1 MKSELLAATM
11 EESDDEEL
19 PPMLVEP
26 GAESDDEEPPM
37 LVEAP
42 TAAAAASASPP
53 PPPPPSTAIDLGD
66 MPPVPVTLLTGFL
79 GAGKSTLL
87 NRILRGDHGRRI
99 AVIENEFGE
108 GLEIESLI
116 AKDGVALEGGVGEGE
131 EGAGGRSGGVAAEFT
146 GYGAGAGG
154 GDGSEVGESGLT
166 KLVELPNGCIC
177 CSVKNGACLAASA
190 NDSTTAAAAAA
201 EQ

>member
-1 MKSELLAATM
+1 M
-11 EESDDEEL
+11 DDEEGEL

-26 GAESDDEEPPM
+26 PEEEEEDDEEEPPM
-37 LVEAP
+37 LIEAETP
-42 TAAAAASASPP
+42 DASTPP
-53 PPPPPSTAIDLGD
+53 PTPNQAPPPKVNLSLDT
-66 MPPVPVTLLTGFL
+66 PPVPVTLLTGFL

-116 AKDGVALEGGVGEGE
+116 AKDGVALEGGISEGGSEGRGELN
-131 EGAGGRSGGVAAEFT
+131 GAAAEFT
-146 GYGAGAGG
+146 GYGSGAGG
-154 GDGSEVGESGLT
+154 VDDESGLT

-177 CSVKNGACLAASA
+177 CSVKNGACVRRPVLLPCFR
-190 NDSTTAAAAAA
+190 
-201 EQ
+201 